1 MITNALE
8 GLDALVVTDDEE
20 KNDDEKGD
28 KDKKEE
34 AKVKDVWNVK
44 PVLERFFVLFYI
56 CLC

>member
-20 KNDDEKGD
+20 KEDEEKCG

-34 AKVKDVWNVK
+34 AKVKDV
-44 PVLERFFVLFYI
+44 
-56 CLC
+56 